1 LKLLQT
7 KDFGMDEQLET
18 AKEVAGKSI
27 GKHGLAYITAIILI
41 AVGAS
46 IFLDSS
52 KIAAVIGMAGG
63 ALMAIINMMN
73 GVAGTTEKEE
83 KPEFQVIQQLIQRL
97 DHLADKEPP
106 MSVTVDGD
114 KVTVTKGQ
122 DTISTKK

>member
-1 LKLLQT
+1 MENN
-7 KDFGMDEQLET
+7 FET
-18 AKEVAGKSI
+18 AKEVAGRSI
-27 GKHGLAYITAIILI
+27 GQHGLAYITAIILI
-41 AVGAS
+41 SVGAS
-46 IFLDSS
+46 IFLDSA
-52 KIAAVIGMAGG
+52 KIAAVIGMAGS

-97 DHLADKEPP
+97 DHLAEKEPP

-122 DTISTKK
+122 DTISAKK

>member
-1 LKLLQT
+1 
-7 KDFGMDEQLET
+7 MENNLET

-46 IFLDSS
+46 IFLDST

-83 KPEFQVIQQLIQRL
+83 KPEFKVIESLIQRL
-97 DHLADKEPP
+97 DKLAEKEPP
-106 MSVTVDGD
+106 MSVEVDGD

-122 DTISTKK
+122 DSITTKKDK